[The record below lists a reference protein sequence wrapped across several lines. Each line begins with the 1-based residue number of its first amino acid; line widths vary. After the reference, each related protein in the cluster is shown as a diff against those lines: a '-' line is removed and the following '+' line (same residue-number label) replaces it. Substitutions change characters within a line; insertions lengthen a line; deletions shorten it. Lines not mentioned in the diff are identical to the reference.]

1 MSRASKDRRLM
12 SGTEMALAGP
22 EVEVV
27 AKASRRRFTMEY
39 KRKIVREA
47 DGCKTPG
54 RGRGA
59 PAPGGVVLLP
69 PDDVAGRPGARRI
82 GRGAEEAGPGPAS
95 HGPAGQEDR
104 RAGAGDRPV
113 AEACGAC
120 RGPGGGPK
128 KTGGVAGD
136 AARVREILMATVTE
150 IGPRPGIA
158 PTCAALDLPH
168 TPYYSCR

>member
-95 HGPAGQEDR
+95 HGPPGQEER
-104 RAGAGDRPV
+104 RPGTGNRPV
-113 AEACGAC
+113 APARGAR
-120 RGPGGGPK
+120 RGAGGGAK
-128 KTGGVAGD
+128 KTLGVARD
-136 AARVREILMATVTE
+136 AARGREVLMATVTE
-150 IGPRPGIA
+150 LGPRLGIA
-158 PTCAALDLPH
+158 P
-168 TPYYSCR
+168 